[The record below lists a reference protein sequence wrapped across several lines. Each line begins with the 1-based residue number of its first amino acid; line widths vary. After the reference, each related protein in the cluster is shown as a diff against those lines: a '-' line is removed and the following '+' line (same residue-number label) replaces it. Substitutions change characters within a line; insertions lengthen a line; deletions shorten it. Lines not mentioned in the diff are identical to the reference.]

1 MALDGEIDL
10 QTAFVARNIAS
21 YLRDPSSFSVDDD
34 FRERLLA
41 THISDDEKRA
51 IIGLM
56 DLSGLPSLPERA
68 GIVGPILLRTNC
80 TLPSLT
86 AEIVKA
92 IIVNARPVI
101 IQIRL
106 LNLLHE
112 KLDRGEVREI
122 LGQLPEPYSRI
133 QTGYER
139 PALSR
144 TNENSELVRWLD
156 ERDIISS
163 IGKSIWSDDIKI
175 NLYRS

>member
-1 MALDGEIDL
+1 ML
-10 QTAFVARNIAS
+10 T
-21 YLRDPSSFSVDDD
+21 

-41 THISDDEKRA
+41 TDISDDEKRA

-86 AEIVKA
+86 ADIVKA
-92 IIVNARPVI
+92 VIVNAKPVST
-101 IQIRL
+101 QIRL

-112 KLDRGEVREI
+112 KLDKNEVREV
-122 LGQLPEPYSRI
+122 LGQLPNPYSKI

-156 ERDIISS
+156 ERDMISS
-163 IGKSIWSDDIKI
+163 IGKSIWSDDIRV